1 MDMDTE
7 ITKLIQALRGI
18 SNKLEEIYGEPRET
32 TQVTEESKPQMQA
45 LPDQPEVQQLPVPGA
60 IQTLP
65 AMQAFT
71 PQPFEQLV
79 PQSSFEVAPVNTQA
93 SQQIVE
99 TDAEKIKRLEAE
111 LQRIRH
117 QNINFN
123 FAPTAIGGTYG
134 QGNY

>member
-1 MDMDTE
+1 MDTE

-18 SNKLEEIYGEPRET
+18 SNKLEEIYGKPGET
-32 TQVTEESKPQMQA
+32 TQITEEPKPQMQA
-45 LPDQPEVQQLPVPGA
+45 LPNQPEMQQLPMSGA
-60 IQTLP
+60 IQTVSAP
-65 AMQAFT
+65 QAFN
-71 PQPFEQLV
+71 PQSFDQLV
-79 PQSSFEVAPVNTQA
+79 PQSSFEVAPVNTQN

-99 TDAEKIKRLEAE
+99 TDAEKIKRLESE